1 MEDIVSSSNPV
12 SCSEKREVPATGGPR
27 WAQGTAE
34 APESFEEWLVS
45 GGDERIAVDPTSK
58 RNRYGTPSGKA
69 CGETWFSS
77 STAAAISPRGY
88 DAAFSAYRD
97 LANASEGLSVSA
109 WLDRVRARLTAVF
122 GIPGSE
128 VILSGSGTE
137 LELLALCLAQS
148 VLPQPLTNL
157 LVAPGETGRGVLLAA
172 SGRHFLDSTAFREKV
187 EQAVSIEGFGDELST
202 EAVEIRDAH
211 GQALTLDRIDEEVT
225 RAVEIGVANGRS
237 VLIHLLDCSKTGR
250 SGPRRS
256 TAMALAKQYSGRVLV
271 VVDACQLR
279 CSPGQIRE
287 DLRAGFM
294 VMITGSKFAG
304 GPPFAGAI
312 LVPPAIVE
320 GLDVLE
326 LPPGL
331 AAYTAAGDWSAT
343 LRRKIGQPFAA
354 PHNIGAGLRWEA
366 ALAELERLF
375 ALPVEFRDAV
385 AGEFAN
391 TVRQCVSARQ
401 FLALID
407 NVSPSEGYE
416 TSRTIHPIVTLAGN
430 NTDLPSEAIHHQLRM
445 PLSHGGA
452 RGASKSIFHVGQ
464 PVRVGRRSVLRVC
477 LSATHIVDVAE
488 NLASGKPFKAAIAPL
503 LDDIEGLFLKWARVA
518 DELGRHCSG

>member
-1 MEDIVSSSNPV
+1 MEDIVSPSSSV
-12 SCSEKREVPATGGPR
+12 SCSEKRGVPASGGTR
-27 WAQGTAE
+27 WAEGTAE
-34 APESFEEWLVS
+34 ALKSFEECLVS

-69 CGETWFSS
+69 CGEAWFSS

-88 DAAFSAYRD
+88 EAAFAAYCD
-97 LANASEGLSVSA
+97 LANASGGLSVSA

-148 VLPQPLTNL
+148 VLPPPLTNL
-157 LVAPGETGRGVLLAA
+157 VVAPGETGRGVLLAA
-172 SGRHFLDSTAFREKV
+172 SGRHFLYSTAFSEKV
-187 EQAVSIEGFGDELST
+187 EQAVLIEGFGNALST
-202 EAVEIRDAH
+202 ESVEIRDAH

-225 RAVEIGVANGRS
+225 RAVEIGVSNGRS
-237 VLIHLLDCSKTGR
+237 VLNHLLDCSKTGR

-256 TAMALAKQYSGRVLV
+256 TAMALAKQYPGRVLV

-294 VMITGSKFAG
+294 VMITGSKFAA

-331 AAYTAAGDWSAT
+331 AAYTASGDWPAT

-366 ALAELERLF
+366 ALAELERVF
-375 ALPVEFRDAV
+375 ALPVQFRDAV
-385 AGEFAN
+385 ADVFAN

-401 FLALID
+401 HLALID
-407 NVSPSEGYE
+407 NVPLLGGDQS
-416 TSRTIHPIVTLAGN
+416 TRTIHPIVTFAGN
-430 NTDLPSEAIHHQLRM
+430 NTDLPSETIHHQLRL
-445 PLSHGGA
+445 PLLHGGTC
-452 RGASKSIFHVGQ
+452 GASKSIFHVGQ

-488 NLASGKPFKAAIAPL
+488 NIARGEPFEAALAPL
-503 LDDIEGLFLKWARVA
+503 LEDIEGLFLKWARVA
-518 DELGRHCSG
+518 DELGRHGSG